1 MALSQ
6 GEVKALIDLTT
17 NPADRLWR
25 YPACRPL
32 LALALKLHLTPNQIT
47 IFHSVL
53 GLGAGAVIAVGT
65 PRAFFLAGVMFEV
78 RSILDCLDG
87 AVARATGASS
97 PFGRALD
104 QLGDTIGF
112 LSLMGGG
119 LVCMAR
125 LYGWAFAG
133 IVIFLTMVVSAACT
147 TAWDHFRQ
155 RFTSFLEKGYD
166 STEEDYLVLCRRFD
180 EHRTAA
186 LWMSRQV
193 SIYAWHTLSRQS
205 LPRLRERV
213 RTKDW
218 PKEGEVHPPTALGL
232 AIQDAAKRHDPELR
246 GIMRRIAAVGGDNL
260 ILLLTLGLLS
270 GHYLEAFPI
279 VMTWGLVVWIYTV
292 VTVNR
297 YLGEEARDVA
307 RSQNGP

>member
-166 STEEDYLVLCRRFD
+166 STEEDYLVLCR
-180 EHRTAA
+180 
-186 LWMSRQV
+186 
-193 SIYAWHTLSRQS
+193 QS